1 MTNPASLLA
10 SFRAAATRL
19 LPALLVGA
27 SVLTTGCI
35 NPDDVEPL
43 EGEDAA
49 EEELDEARDG
59 DQDDQDDR
67 ADPPE
72 DGPACHGF
80 DEPCSANA
88 DCCEFD
94 ESFAVGGSVC
104 LSNGEAAQCSSVCA
118 DHGDCSSGCCA
129 PLEGLAGHGACV
141 DASFCGD

>member
-10 SFRAAATRL
+10 CLRTPATRL
-19 LPALLVGA
+19 LPALLAVSA
-27 SVLTTGCI
+27 AVLTTGCF
-35 NPDDVEPL
+35 NPDDVEPF

-49 EEELDEARDG
+49 EEEAREGEQAEQG
-59 DQDDQDDR
+59 DQD
-67 ADPPE
+67 APE

-104 LSNGEAAQCSSVCA
+104 LSDGQAAQCSSVCA
-118 DHGDCSSGCCA
+118 DHSDCSSGCCA
-129 PLEGLAGHGACV
+129 PLEGLGGHGACV
-141 DASFCGD
+141 DASFCGE